1 MQDERPAMRVAV
13 IGLGVMGAGMAR
25 HLAEV
30 GYTITAYNRTRAR
43 AQELAPHGVTI
54 AATPRDA
61 AAASAAVILM
71 LSDDHAT
78 RACTDGPDGVLAGLA
93 PGTLVLQMATLA
105 PETTIAL
112 AAEVRE
118 RGGELLDAPVM
129 GSAAEAA
136 SGQLWILAGGD
147 PATLERARPLLA
159 SLAQEVYYAGEV
171 GQGARLKLANNLL
184 GANLVTALAEMMA
197 LIEACGIDPALYA
210 RVLQGSNL
218 GTRMLAGKANQMV
231 AGDYTAR
238 FSIAN
243 EYKDVGLALHLA
255 HGLGLHLH
263 QGESVLAPFEEAMER
278 GMGAQDIAAMR
289 LLVR

>member
-1 MQDERPAMRVAV
+1 MQGERPAMRVAV

-25 HLAEV
+25 HLAEA
-30 GYTITAYNRTRAR
+30 GYTVSVYNRTRAR
-43 AQELAPHGVTI
+43 AEELAPHGVAI

-61 AAASAAVILM
+61 AAASEAVILM
-71 LSDDHAT
+71 LSDDRAT

-93 PGTLVLQMATLA
+93 PGALVLQMGTLA
-105 PETTIAL
+105 PETTMAL
-112 AAEVRE
+112 AAGVRE

-159 SLAQEVYYAGEV
+159 SLAQEVYHAGEV

-184 GANLVTALAEMMA
+184 GANLVTALAETMA

-218 GTRMLAGKANQMV
+218 GTRMLVGKANQMV
-231 AGDYTAR
+231 AGDYAAR

-243 EYKDVGLALHLA
+243 EHKDVGLALQLA
-255 HGLGLHLH
+255 RGLGLHLH
-263 QGESVLAPFEEAMER
+263 QGESVLAPFAEAVER
-278 GMGAQDIAAMR
+278 RLGAQDIAAMR
-289 LLVR
+289 RLVR

>member
-25 HLAEV
+25 HLADV
-30 GYTITAYNRTRAR
+30 GYTVTVYNRTRAR

-61 AAASAAVILM
+61 AAASEAVILM

-78 RACTDGPDGVLAGLA
+78 RACTDGPGGMLAGLA

-112 AAEVRE
+112 AVEVRE

-184 GANLVTALAEMMA
+184 GANLVTALAETMA

-218 GTRMLAGKANQMV
+218 GTRMLVGKANQMV
-231 AGDYTAR
+231 AGDYAAR

-255 HGLGLHLH
+255 RVLGLHLH

-278 GMGAQDIAAMR
+278 GLGAQDIAAIR
-289 LLVR
+289 LLVS

>member
-13 IGLGVMGAGMAR
+13 IGLGVMGAGMAC
-25 HLAEV
+25 HLADV
-30 GYTITAYNRTRAR
+30 GYAVTVYNRTRAR

-61 AAASAAVILM
+61 AAASEAVILM

-78 RACTDGPDGVLAGLA
+78 RACTDGPGGMLAGLA

-112 AAEVRE
+112 AVEVRE

-184 GANLVTALAEMMA
+184 GANLVTALAETMA

-218 GTRMLAGKANQMV
+218 GTRMLVGKANQMV
-231 AGDYTAR
+231 AGDYAAR

-255 HGLGLHLH
+255 RVLGLHLH
-263 QGESVLAPFEEAMER
+263 QGESVLAPFKEAMEG
-278 GMGAQDIAAMR
+278 GMGAQDIAALR
-289 LLVR
+289 LLVS

>member
-1 MQDERPAMRVAV
+1 MQRERPAIRVAV

-25 HLAEV
+25 HLADV
-30 GYTITAYNRTRAR
+30 GYAVTVYNRTRAR
-43 AQELAPHGVTI
+43 AQELAPRGVTI

-61 AAASAAVILM
+61 AAASEAVILM

-78 RACTDGPDGVLAGLA
+78 RACTDGPGGMLAGLA
-93 PGTLVLQMATLA
+93 PRTLVLQMATLA

-112 AAEVRE
+112 AVEVRE

-159 SLAQEVYYAGEV
+159 SLAQEVYYAGEM

-184 GANLVTALAEMMA
+184 GANLVTALAETMA

-218 GTRMLAGKANQMV
+218 GTRMLVGKANQMV
-231 AGDYTAR
+231 AGDYAAR

-278 GMGAQDIAAMR
+278 GLGAQDIAAMR
-289 LLVR
+289 LLVS

>member
-13 IGLGVMGAGMAR
+13 IGLGVMGAGMAC
-25 HLAEV
+25 HLADV
-30 GYTITAYNRTRAR
+30 GYTVTVYNRTRAR

-61 AAASAAVILM
+61 AAASEAVILM

-78 RACTDGPDGVLAGLA
+78 RACTDGPGGMLAGLA

-112 AAEVRE
+112 AVEVRE

-184 GANLVTALAEMMA
+184 GANLVTALAETMA

-218 GTRMLAGKANQMV
+218 GTRMLVGKANQMV
-231 AGDYTAR
+231 AGDYATR

-278 GMGAQDIAAMR
+278 GLGAQDIAAIR
-289 LLVR
+289 LLVS

>member
-1 MQDERPAMRVAV
+1 MQGERPAMRVAV

-30 GYTITAYNRTRAR
+30 GCTVTVYNRTRAR
-43 AQELAPHGVTI
+43 AQELAPHGVAI

-61 AAASAAVILM
+61 AAASEAVILM
-71 LSDDHAT
+71 LSDDRAT

-93 PGTLVLQMATLA
+93 PGALVLQMGTLA
-105 PETTIAL
+105 PETTMAL

-159 SLAQEVYYAGEV
+159 SLAQEGYYAGEV

-184 GANLVTALAEMMA
+184 GANLVTALAETMA

-218 GTRMLAGKANQMV
+218 GTRMLVGKATQMV
-231 AGDYTAR
+231 AGDYAAR

-255 HGLGLHLH
+255 RVLGLHLH
-263 QGESVLAPFEEAMER
+263 QGESVLAPFEEAMEG

-289 LLVR
+289 LLLS

>member
-13 IGLGVMGAGMAR
+13 IGLGVMGAGMAC
-25 HLAEV
+25 HLADV
-30 GYTITAYNRTRAR
+30 GYTVTVYNRTRAR

-61 AAASAAVILM
+61 AAASEAVILM

-78 RACTDGPDGVLAGLA
+78 RACTDGPGGMLAGLA

-112 AAEVRE
+112 AVEVRE

-184 GANLVTALAEMMA
+184 GANLVTALAETMA

-218 GTRMLAGKANQMV
+218 GTRMLVGKANQMV
-231 AGDYTAR
+231 AGDYATR

-255 HGLGLHLH
+255 RVLGLHLH
-263 QGESVLAPFEEAMER
+263 QGESVLAPFEEAMEG

-289 LLVR
+289 LLVS

>member
-1 MQDERPAMRVAV
+1 
-13 IGLGVMGAGMAR
+13 
-25 HLAEV
+25 
-30 GYTITAYNRTRAR
+30 
-43 AQELAPHGVTI
+43 
-54 AATPRDA
+54 
-61 AAASAAVILM
+61 M

-78 RACTDGPDGVLAGLA
+78 RACTDGPDGVLAGLVQ
-93 PGTLVLQMATLA
+93 GTLVLQMGTLA

-147 PATLERARPLLA
+147 AATLERARPLLA
-159 SLAQEVYYAGEV
+159 GLAQEVYHAGGV

-184 GANLVTALAEMMA
+184 GANLVTALAETMA

-218 GTRMLAGKANQMV
+218 GTRMLVGKANQMV
-231 AGDYTAR
+231 AGDYAAR

-243 EYKDVGLALHLA
+243 EYKDVGLALQLA
-255 HGLGLHLH
+255 RSLGLRLH
-263 QGESVLAPFEEAMER
+263 QGESVLAPFEEAMEG

-289 LLVR
+289 LLVS

>member
-25 HLAEV
+25 HLAEE
-30 GYTITAYNRTRAR
+30 GYTVTVYNRTRSR
-43 AQELAPHGVTI
+43 AEELARHGVTI
-54 AATPRDA
+54 AVSPRDA
-61 AAASAAVILM
+61 AAASEAVILM

-78 RACTDGPDGVLAGLA
+78 RACTDGSDGVLAGLA
-93 PGTLVLQMATLA
+93 PRTLVLQMATLA

-112 AAEVRE
+112 DAEVRE

-147 PATLERARPLLA
+147 LATLERARPLLA

-184 GANLVTALAEMMA
+184 GANLVTALAETMA

-218 GTRMLAGKANQMV
+218 GTRMLVGKANQMV

-263 QGESVLAPFEEAMER
+263 QGESVLAPFTEAMER
-278 GMGAQDIAAMR
+278 GLGAQDIAAMR
-289 LLVR
+289 LLVS

>member
-1 MQDERPAMRVAV
+1 MQRERPAMRVAV

-25 HLAEV
+25 HLADV
-30 GYTITAYNRTRAR
+30 GYTVTVYNRTRAR
-43 AQELAPHGVTI
+43 AQELASHGVTI
-54 AATPRDA
+54 TATPRDA
-61 AAASAAVILM
+61 AAASEAVILM
-71 LSDDHAT
+71 LSDDYAT
-78 RACTDGPDGVLAGLA
+78 RACIDGPDGVLAGLA
-93 PGTLVLQMATLA
+93 PGTLLLQMGTLA

-112 AAEVRE
+112 AAEVHE

-159 SLAQEVYYAGEV
+159 DLAQEVYYAGEV

-184 GANLVTALAEMMA
+184 GANLVTALAETMA
-197 LIEACGIDPALYA
+197 LIEACGIAPALYA

-218 GTRMLAGKANQMV
+218 GTRMLVGKAQQMV
-231 AGDYTAR
+231 AGDYAAR

-255 HGLGLHLH
+255 RGLGLHLH

-278 GMGAQDIAAMR
+278 GLGAQDIAAMR
-289 LLVR
+289 LLES

>member
-1 MQDERPAMRVAV
+1 MRVAV

-30 GYTITAYNRTRAR
+30 GYTVTVYNRTRAR

-61 AAASAAVILM
+61 AAASEAVILM

-78 RACTDGPDGVLAGLA
+78 RACTDGPGGMLAGLA

-112 AAEVRE
+112 AVEVRE

-184 GANLVTALAEMMA
+184 GANLVTALAETMA

-218 GTRMLAGKANQMV
+218 GTRMLVGKANQMV
-231 AGDYTAR
+231 AGDYATR

-278 GMGAQDIAAMR
+278 GLGAQDIAAIR
-289 LLVR
+289 LLVS

>member
-1 MQDERPAMRVAV
+1 MQGERPAMRVAV

-30 GYTITAYNRTRAR
+30 GYTVTVYNRTRAR

-61 AAASAAVILM
+61 AAASEAVILM

-78 RACTDGPDGVLAGLA
+78 RACTDGPDGVLVDLA

-136 SGQLWILAGGD
+136 SGRLWILAGGD
-147 PATLERARPLLA
+147 PATLEHVRPLLA
-159 SLAQEVYYAGEV
+159 SLAQEVYYAGDV

-184 GANLVTALAEMMA
+184 GANLVTALAETMA

-218 GTRMLAGKANQMV
+218 GTRMLVGKANQMV
-231 AGDYTAR
+231 AGDYAAR

-243 EYKDVGLALHLA
+243 EYKDVGLALQLA
-255 HGLGLHLH
+255 RVLGLHLH

-278 GMGAQDIAAMR
+278 GMDAQDIAAMR
-289 LLVR
+289 LLVS

>member
-1 MQDERPAMRVAV
+1 MQRERPAMRVAV

-25 HLAEV
+25 HLAEA
-30 GYTITAYNRTRAR
+30 GYTVTVYNRTRAR
-43 AQELAPHGVTI
+43 ALELASHGVTI

-61 AAASAAVILM
+61 AAASEAVILM
-71 LSDDHAT
+71 LSGDRAT

-147 PATLERARPLLA
+147 PETLERTRPLLA

-184 GANLVTALAEMMA
+184 GASLVTALAETMA

-218 GTRMLAGKANQMV
+218 GTRMLVGKANQMV
-231 AGDYTAR
+231 AGDYAAR

-255 HGLGLHLH
+255 RVLGLHLH

-278 GMGAQDIAAMR
+278 ELGAQDIAAMR
-289 LLVR
+289 LLVS

>member
-13 IGLGVMGAGMAR
+13 IGLGVMGAGMAC
-25 HLAEV
+25 HLADV
-30 GYTITAYNRTRAR
+30 GYTVTVYNRTRAR

-61 AAASAAVILM
+61 AAASEAVILM

-78 RACTDGPDGVLAGLA
+78 RACTDGPGGMLAGLA

-112 AAEVRE
+112 AVEVRE

-184 GANLVTALAEMMA
+184 GANLVTALAETMA

-218 GTRMLAGKANQMV
+218 GTRMLVGKANQMI
-231 AGDYTAR
+231 AGDYAAR

-255 HGLGLHLH
+255 RVLGLHLH
-263 QGESVLAPFEEAMER
+263 QGESVLAPFEKAMEA

-289 LLVR
+289 LLVS

>member
-1 MQDERPAMRVAV
+1 MQGERPAMRVAV

-30 GYTITAYNRTRAR
+30 GYTITVYNRTRAR
-43 AQELAPHGVTI
+43 AQELAPPGVTI

-61 AAASAAVILM
+61 AAASEAVILM

-78 RACTDGPDGVLAGLA
+78 RACTDGPGGMLAGLA

-112 AAEVRE
+112 AVEVRE

-159 SLAQEVYYAGEV
+159 GLAQEVYHAGAV

-184 GANLVTALAEMMA
+184 GANLVTALAETMT

-218 GTRMLAGKANQMV
+218 GTRMLVGKANQMV
-231 AGDYTAR
+231 AGDYATR

-255 HGLGLHLH
+255 RGLGLHLH

-278 GMGAQDIAAMR
+278 GLGAQDIAAIR
-289 LLVR
+289 LLVS